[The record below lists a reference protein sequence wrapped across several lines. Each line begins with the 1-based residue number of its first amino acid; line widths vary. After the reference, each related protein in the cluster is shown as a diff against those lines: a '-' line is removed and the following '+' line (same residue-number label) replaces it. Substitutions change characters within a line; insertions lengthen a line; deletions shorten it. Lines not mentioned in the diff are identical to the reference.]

1 MGSQAESVYSMLG
14 VRPAINAAG
23 PRTIMGGSR
32 VSPTVQAA
40 ADAANRHFVVMDDLQ
55 RCTGELVAQRL
66 GAEMGLVTPGCA
78 AAMILSVAALMT
90 GTDPEKIAQIPD
102 TTGMQNE
109 IIIQKCQRYNYDRVL
124 TLCGAKLV
132 EVGDENGATVED
144 VAAAINSQ
152 TLAIHYLAVE
162 FHNQSL
168 TFEELR
174 DVAHSHDLPLIVD
187 AACVVYPLE
196 RMQHYPSHGADLVCY
211 GAKYFGSFHGTGLL
225 VGKRKYMEAAHA
237 HTFVSF
243 EVKKNRAF
251 GRPLKLDRQDI
262 VATVTALSE
271 WWEIDHEERLAE
283 LEARGKMVM
292 QAVQGVPFVSAEW
305 ATVPSTVL
313 QRVELQVTENSP
325 MTLEAIQAELK
336 DGEVSIETI
345 IVDGSLHLIVNQLYE
360 GEAEIIAGRLQ
371 EILAV

>member
-292 QAVQGVPFVSAEW
+292 QAVQDVPFVSAEW

-336 DGEVSIETI
+336 NGAASIETI

-371 EILAV
+371 EILAT

>member
-1 MGSQAESVYSMLG
+1 MESQAESVYTMLG

-23 PRTIMGGSR
+23 PRTVMGGSR

-40 ADAANRHFVVMDDLQ
+40 ADAANRHFVVMEDLQ
-55 RCTGELVAQRL
+55 RQTGELVAQRL
-66 GAEMGLVTPGCA
+66 GSEMGLVTPGCA
-78 AAMILSVAALMT
+78 AAMTLSVAALMT

-102 TTGMQNE
+102 TTGMKDE
-109 IIIQKCQRYNYDRVL
+109 IIIQKCQRYNYDRAL

-144 VAAAINSQ
+144 VEAAINSQ
-152 TLAIHYLAVE
+152 TLAVHYLAVE
-162 FHNQSL
+162 FHYQSL

-196 RMQHYPSHGADLVCY
+196 RMQYYPSHGADLVCY

-225 VGKRKYMEAAHA
+225 VGKRQYMEAAHL

-251 GRPLKLDRQDI
+251 GRPMKLDRQDI
-262 VATVTALSE
+262 VATMTALSE
-271 WWEIDHEERLAE
+271 WWEMDHEERLAE
-283 LEARGKMVM
+283 LEARGKTVM
-292 QAVQGVPFVSAEW
+292 QAVQDVPFVAAEW
-305 ATVPSTVL
+305 VTIPSAVL
-313 QRVELQVTENSP
+313 QRVELQVKANSP
-325 MTLEAIQAELK
+325 MTLEEVQTELK
-336 DGEVSIETI
+336 NGEVSIESVI
-345 IVDGSLHLIVNQLYE
+345 IDGSLQLITNQLYE
-360 GEAEIIAGRLQ
+360 GEAEIIAARLQ
-371 EILAV
+371 EILAA